1 MLGTNLTEGPV
12 FKKFVNFVIP
22 IIATSILQLVYNI
35 SDTAVVGKFAGDAA
49 LAAVGSTG
57 NMAALL
63 INLLLGLSVG
73 ANVVC
78 ARMYGAGDKQGLK
91 RAIHTSMLISVIAGA
106 IVALL
111 GELFSKKF
119 LEWMNTP
126 PDVIDGAVLYI
137 KIYFLGMPAAF
148 IYNFGAAI
156 LRAGGDTRRPLFIL
170 MFSGFVNVMLNLL
183 FVIVFKMSVAGVA
196 WATLDSQLISAT
208 LVLTV
213 LLRTK
218 TEFRLNLSELRIHKN
233 DFVNISKIGIP
244 SGLNGIMFNV
254 SNIIIQ
260 TAMNQ
265 YGKVVIA
272 GSTAMSNIEGIIAI
286 GISAAEQACI
296 SFVSQ
301 NFGAGKLERVDRVA
315 KCALIF
321 SFLIA
326 ISMIAVVVPNG
337 DFFMGLYTNDPLVV
351 EAGKTR
357 MYFVAALYF
366 LLVPLQI
373 FSGCF
378 RGLGHSVEPTII
390 NAFFVCVVRVIW
402 IYTIYNMFPSVEMI
416 YVSYP
421 ITWFAS
427 SIAMMMAYLYV
438 RKRIFSEIRDRNN
451 KQESY

>member
-12 FKKFVNFVIP
+12 FKKFINFVIP
-22 IIATSILQLVYNI
+22 IIASSILQLLYNI

-57 NMAALL
+57 NMAQLL

-73 ANVVC
+73 TNVIC

-91 RAIHTSMLISVIAGA
+91 RAIHTSMLISVIAGM
-106 IVALL
+106 VVSCL
-111 GELFSKKF
+111 GELFSATF
-119 LEWMNTP
+119 LKWMNTP
-126 PDVIDGAVLYI
+126 PDVIDGAVIYI

-148 IYNFGAAI
+148 VYNFGAAI
-156 LRAGGDTRRPLFIL
+156 LRAGGDTKRPLFIL
-170 MFSGFVNVMLNLL
+170 MFSGFVNVALNLL

-196 WATLDSQLISAT
+196 WATLISQVVSAA
-208 LVLTV
+208 LVLIV

-218 TEFRLNLSELRIHKN
+218 TEFRLILSELKIYRN
-233 DFVNISKIGIP
+233 DLVNISKIGIP
-244 SGLNGIMFNV
+244 SGLNGIMFNI

-272 GSTAMSNIEGIIAI
+272 GSTAMANIEGIIAL
-286 GISAAEQACI
+286 GVTAAEQACI
-296 SFVSQ
+296 SFVGQ

-321 SFLIA
+321 SFSIA
-326 ISMIAVVVPNG
+326 IVMIAIVVPSG
-337 DFFMGLYTNDPLVV
+337 DFLMGLYTNDPLVV

-357 MYFVAALYF
+357 MYFVAAMYF
-366 LLVPLQI
+366 LIVPLQI

-378 RGLGHSVEPTII
+378 RGLGHSVEPTVI

-416 YVSYP
+416 YASYP
-421 ITWFAS
+421 VTWFAS
-427 SIAMMMAYLYV
+427 SIAMTMAYLSV
-438 RKRIFSEIRDRNN
+438 RRRIFGEIRARNS
-451 KQESY
+451 ERAL